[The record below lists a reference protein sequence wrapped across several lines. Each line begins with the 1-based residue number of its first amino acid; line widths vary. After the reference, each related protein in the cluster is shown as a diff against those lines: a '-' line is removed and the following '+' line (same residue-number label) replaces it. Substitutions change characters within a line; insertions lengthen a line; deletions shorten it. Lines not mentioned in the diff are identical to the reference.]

1 MLRRPPRSTL
11 FPYTTLFRSCFVV
24 LEEGANAETVRN
36 SIVTMP
42 DYFEPFDTT
51 VHFIDEVTFNAE
63 HTAMP
68 HGGFVIRS
76 GETGTKSK
84 QTIEYSLALGS
95 NPEFTASVL
104 VAYTRAVHKM
114 ACAGET
120 GARSVLD
127 VPPGLLSPKTPEQL
141 RKDLL

>member
-63 HTAMP
+63 HTD
-68 HGGFVIRS
+68 R
-76 GETGTKSK
+76 KS
-84 QTIEYSLALGS
+84 
-95 NPEFTASVL
+95 
-104 VAYTRAVHKM
+104 TRLNSSHVRISYAVFCLKKKK
-114 ACAGET
+114 
-120 GARSVLD
+120 
-127 VPPGLLSPKTPEQL
+127 KTLITNNEK
-141 RKDLL
+141 RTTT